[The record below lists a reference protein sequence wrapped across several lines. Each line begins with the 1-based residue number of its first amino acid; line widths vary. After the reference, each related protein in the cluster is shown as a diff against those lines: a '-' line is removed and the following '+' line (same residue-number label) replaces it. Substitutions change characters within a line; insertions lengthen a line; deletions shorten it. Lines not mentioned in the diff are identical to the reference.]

1 MPRRKRTK
9 APQKKQALGELFQ
22 VALIAKEVLADLIA
36 RCDIPLTDDDDMV
49 SPPFFTVVMLE
60 RTLANAIEFVEPPE

>member
-22 VALIAKEVLADLIA
+22 VALIAKGVLTDLIA
-36 RCDIPLTDDDDMV
+36 RCDIPLTDDDGMV
-49 SPPFFTVVMLE
+49 SPPFFAVVMLE
-60 RTLANAIEFVEPPE
+60 RTLANAEEFVEPPE

>member
-36 RCDIPLTDDDDMV
+36 RCDIPLTDDDNMV
-49 SPPFFTVVMLE
+49 TPPFVAIVMLD
-60 RTLANAIEFVEPPE
+60 RTLANAVEFVEPSE